1 MHLDD
6 WEDFDRFAND
16 PLGARPIVY
25 KASASK
31 NVGEKVSRPTF
42 FDNEYGRVISFIDQF
57 ACPQTIEEAV
67 YLRDM
72 SQSMEES
79 PATFELPLPVG
90 DLIVLNN
97 HFWVHGRAAFKKHS
111 DLHRELMRQGRLL
124 TA

>member
-1 MHLDD
+1 MMKFADKNARGGESRLMHLDD

-25 KASASK
+25 KAPGSM
-31 NVGEKVSRPTF
+31 NVGEKVTHPTF

-57 ACPQTIEEAV
+57 ASPQTIEEAI

-79 PATFELPLPVG
+79 PATFELPLPIATSSSSTTIFG
-90 DLIVLNN
+90 C
-97 HFWVHGRAAFKKHS
+97 
-111 DLHRELMRQGRLL
+111 
-124 TA
+124 